1 MNAHPGKRG
10 ALPRGHLRCARHPT
24 TTQETHLRPLTTIFA
39 LAAAAAAA
47 GAVAAAPPP
56 EPVHLTIVHTNDLH
70 GHIEN
75 AAAMTAVVRDVRAKN
90 PNTLFLDAGDCITG
104 TPVSSVFLGEPV
116 FEVMTLMGYD
126 AGIIGNHE
134 FDHGWQQI
142 AKLRALAG
150 HPLLCANAWDP
161 DGKSFGDEPY
171 HVFTAGGVRIG
182 VIGLVTED
190 MSTLTTTANW
200 AGCKV
205 EPPLAAAKRLVPEVR
220 KLCDVVVLVTHV
232 GVEVDAA
239 IAGAVPGI
247 DVIVGGHSHTEL
259 KEPIM
264 VACGDRMVPV
274 VQAFR
279 YGERVG
285 VLDFD
290 FDSVTRTTRNFK
302 GRLVKID
309 AAKMPNAPDVKLLV
323 DTWQNRTEAKAGIAK
338 VIGTTAVKL
347 TKEKLRAALELIYAE
362 VLGAEF
368 GFQNM
373 GGIRDDIPAGEILV
387 RHVWNVLPFE
397 NTLVK
402 MRLKGTQV
410 PNFVR
415 KRLGDKFDPEKE
427 YLFATN
433 SYVGDQQKKYFGTEN
448 VAVEETGVVMRDAV
462 VAWVK
467 EHGGFTKD
475 IKVNP
480 ERSVSK
486 AQK

>member
-1 MNAHPGKRG
+1 MRTLA
-10 ALPRGHLRCARHPT
+10 
-24 TTQETHLRPLTTIFA
+24 TIVA
-39 LAAAAAAA
+39 LAALALPAGRSAA
-47 GAVAAAPPP
+47 GAPAD
-56 EPVHLTIVHTNDLH
+56 PVRLTIVHTNDLH
-70 GHIEN
+70 GHVEN
-75 AAAMTAVVRDVRAKN
+75 AAAMTAVVSEVRAKN

-116 FEVMTLMGYD
+116 FEVMTQMGYD

-134 FDHGWQQI
+134 FDHGWKQV
-142 AKLRALAG
+142 AKLRALTG

-161 DGKSFGDEPY
+161 DGNSFGDEPY
-171 HVFTAGGVRIG
+171 HVFTTGGVRIG
-182 VIGLVTED
+182 VIGLLTED
-190 MSTLTTTANW
+190 MATLTTTANW

-259 KEPIM
+259 KEPIL

-274 VQAFR
+274 VHAFR

-285 VLDFD
+285 VLDFE
-290 FDSVTRTTRNFK
+290 FDPATKTTRNFK

-309 AAKMPNAPDVKLLV
+309 AAKMPNAPDVKSLV
-323 DTWQNRTEAKAGIAK
+323 DQWNKRTEERAGVAT
-338 VIGTTAVKL
+338 VIGTTASKL
-347 TKEKLRAALELIYAE
+347 TKERLRAALESIFAE
-362 VLGAEF
+362 VLGTEF

-373 GGIRDDIPAGEILV
+373 GGIRDDIPAGDILV

-397 NTLVK
+397 NTLVR

-410 PNFVR
+410 PNYVR
-415 KRLGDKFDPEKE
+415 KSLGAKFDPERE
-427 YLFATN
+427 YVFATN
-433 SYVGDQQKKYFGTEN
+433 SYVGDQQKKYFGVEN
-448 VAVEETGVVMRDAV
+448 VKVEDTGVVMRDAV

-467 EHGGFTKD
+467 EHGGFARGATP
-475 IKVNP
+475 P
-480 ERSVSK
+480 ERGLDEGEK
-486 AQK
+486 R

>member
-1 MNAHPGKRG
+1 M
-10 ALPRGHLRCARHPT
+10 
-24 TTQETHLRPLTTIFA
+24 
-39 LAAAAAAA
+39 
-47 GAVAAAPPP
+47 
-56 EPVHLTIVHTNDLH
+56 
-70 GHIEN
+70 
-75 AAAMTAVVRDVRAKN
+75 
-90 PNTLFLDAGDCITG
+90 LFRS
-104 TPVSSVFLGEPV
+104 P
-116 FEVMTLMGYD
+116 
-126 AGIIGNHE
+126 
-134 FDHGWQQI
+134 
-142 AKLRALAG
+142 
-150 HPLLCANAWDP
+150 
-161 DGKSFGDEPY
+161 
-171 HVFTAGGVRIG
+171 
-182 VIGLVTED
+182 
-190 MSTLTTTANW
+190 
-200 AGCKV
+200 
-205 EPPLAAAKRLVPEVR
+205 
-220 KLCDVVVLVTHV
+220 
-232 GVEVDAA
+232 
-239 IAGAVPGI
+239 
-247 DVIVGGHSHTEL
+247 
-259 KEPIM
+259 
-264 VACGDRMVPV
+264 
-274 VQAFR
+274 
-279 YGERVG
+279 
-285 VLDFD
+285 
-290 FDSVTRTTRNFK
+290 VTRTTRNFK

-467 EHGGFTKD
+467 EHGGFTKGG
-475 IKVNP
+475 VAL
-480 ERSVSK
+480 ERGLDEGEK
-486 AQK
+486 R